1 MAARLYANENFHR
14 GVVEILR
21 DLGHDVLTT
30 LEAGRA
36 HRKIPDE
43 EVVAFAISEARAVLT
58 FNRLHFLRLHKSLDG
73 VHCGIIVCTMDPD
86 LEALGSRIDAAIAEA
101 GNLDGKALR
110 IQRPA
115 K

>member
-1 MAARLYANENFHR
+1 MSARLYANENFHR

-30 LEAGRA
+30 MEAGQS

-58 FNRLHFLRLHKSLDG
+58 FNRLHFLRLHKALG
-73 VHCGIIVCTMDPD
+73 GEHTGIIVCTMDPD
-86 LEALGSRIDAAIAEA
+86 LKALAERIDAAITEA
-101 GNLDGKALR
+101 GTLDGKALR
-110 IQRPA
+110 IQRT